1 MSHDI
6 RTPMNVIMGFAN
18 IARQHA
24 GDPAKIQDCLDKILT
39 SGQSLQALIDAG
51 HDVCAVYTQPD
62 KPQGRKQ
69 ILTAPPVKTLA
80 LEHDIPVFQP
90 NTLKNE
96 DEQAR
101 LRELAPEVIIVVAYG
116 KLLPKAVLD
125 IPPHGCI
132 NVHGSLLPRWRGAA
146 PIQWAVI
153 AGDEMAGVTTMQMAE
168 GLDTGDML
176 LTYETKVG
184 EKETAGELFDRL
196 AQSGAELLTQTLVK
210 LDEIE
215 PRPQDD
221 AQSCYAHMLDKQ
233 MAVIDWSKSAHEIDC
248 LIRGLNPWPIAL
260 TTLSGERLKVFD
272 AEKAAGN
279 GEPGTVL
286 EADPKKGLTV
296 ACGEGALGLTEI
308 QLVGGKRM
316 KATDFLR
323 GHAIE
328 VGTKLGDE

>member
-1 MSHDI
+1 MRI
-6 RTPMNVIMGFAN
+6 VFMGTPDFAV
-18 IARQHA
+18 
-24 GDPAKIQDCLDKILT
+24 P
-39 SGQSLQALIDAG
+39 SLQALIDAG

-248 LIRGLNPWPIAL
+248 LIRALNPWPIAL
-260 TTLSGERLKVFD
+260 TTLSGERLKVFA

>member
-1 MSHDI
+1 MRI
-6 RTPMNVIMGFAN
+6 VFMGTPDFAV
-18 IARQHA
+18 
-24 GDPAKIQDCLDKILT
+24 P
-39 SGQSLQALIDAG
+39 SLQALIDAG

-210 LDEIE
+210 LDEIT

-260 TTLSGERLKVFD
+260 TTLSGERLKVFA
-272 AEKAAGN
+272 AEKAAGR

-296 ACGEGALGLTEI
+296 ACGEGALKLIEI

-323 GHAIE
+323 GHVIE
-328 VGTKLGDE
+328 VGTKLN

>member
-1 MSHDI
+1 MG
-6 RTPMNVIMGFAN
+6 TPDFAV
-18 IARQHA
+18 
-24 GDPAKIQDCLDKILT
+24 P
-39 SGQSLQALIDAG
+39 SLQALIDAG

-196 AQSGAELLTQTLVK
+196 AQSGAELLIQTLVK
-210 LDEIE
+210 LDEIT

-260 TTLSGERLKVFD
+260 TTLSGERLKVFA

-296 ACGEGALGLTEI
+296 ACGEGALKLTEI

-328 VGTKLGDE
+328 VGTKLN

>member
-1 MSHDI
+1 MRI
-6 RTPMNVIMGFAN
+6 VFMGTPDFAV
-18 IARQHA
+18 
-24 GDPAKIQDCLDKILT
+24 P
-39 SGQSLQALIDAG
+39 SLQALIDAG

-196 AQSGAELLTQTLVK
+196 AQSGAELLIQTLVK
-210 LDEIE
+210 LDEIT

-260 TTLSGERLKVFD
+260 TTLSGERLKVFA

-316 KATDFLR
+316 KAPDFLR

>member
-1 MSHDI
+1 MRI
-6 RTPMNVIMGFAN
+6 VFMGTPDFAV
-18 IARQHA
+18 
-24 GDPAKIQDCLDKILT
+24 P
-39 SGQSLQALIDAG
+39 SLQALIDAG

-260 TTLSGERLKVFD
+260 TTLSGERLKVFA

>member
-1 MSHDI
+1 MRI
-6 RTPMNVIMGFAN
+6 VFMGTPDFAV
-18 IARQHA
+18 
-24 GDPAKIQDCLDKILT
+24 P
-39 SGQSLQALIDAG
+39 SLQALIDAG

-101 LRELAPEVIIVVAYG
+101 LRALAPEVIIVVAYG

-184 EKETAGELFDRL
+184 EEETAGELFDRL

-210 LDEIE
+210 LDEIT

-260 TTLSGERLKVFD
+260 TTLSGERLKVFA
-272 AEKAAGN
+272 AEKANGR

-296 ACGEGALGLTEI
+296 ACGEGALRLTEI

-323 GHAIE
+323 GHSLE
-328 VGTKLGDE
+328 VGVKLGE

>member
-1 MSHDI
+1 MRI
-6 RTPMNVIMGFAN
+6 VFMGTPDFAV
-18 IARQHA
+18 
-24 GDPAKIQDCLDKILT
+24 P
-39 SGQSLQALIDAG
+39 SLQALIDAG

-210 LDEIE
+210 LDEIT

-233 MAVIDWSKSAHEIDC
+233 MAVIDWSKSEHEIDC

-260 TTLSGERLKVFD
+260 TTLSGERLKVFA

-296 ACGEGALGLTEI
+296 ACGEGALKLIEI

-323 GHAIE
+323 GHVIE

>member
-1 MSHDI
+1 MRI
-6 RTPMNVIMGFAN
+6 VFMGTPDFAV
-18 IARQHA
+18 
-24 GDPAKIQDCLDKILT
+24 P
-39 SGQSLQALIDAG
+39 SLQALIDAG

-176 LTYETKVG
+176 LTYETKIG

-196 AQSGAELLTQTLVK
+196 AQSGAELLIQTLVK
-210 LDEIE
+210 LDEITL
-215 PRPQDD
+215 RPQDD

-260 TTLSGERLKVFD
+260 TTLSGERLKVFA

-279 GEPGTVL
+279 GEPGAVL

-323 GHAIE
+323 GHVIE

>member
-1 MSHDI
+1 MRI
-6 RTPMNVIMGFAN
+6 VFMGTPDFAV
-18 IARQHA
+18 
-24 GDPAKIQDCLDKILT
+24 P
-39 SGQSLQALIDAG
+39 SLQALIDAG

-210 LDEIE
+210 LDEIT

-233 MAVIDWSKSAHEIDC
+233 MAVIDWSRSAHEIDC

-260 TTLSGERLKVFD
+260 TTLSGERLKVFA

-296 ACGEGALGLTEI
+296 ACGEGALKLTEI
-308 QLVGGKRM
+308 QMVGGKRM

-328 VGTKLGDE
+328 VGTKLN

>member
-1 MSHDI
+1 MRI
-6 RTPMNVIMGFAN
+6 VFMGTPDFAV
-18 IARQHA
+18 
-24 GDPAKIQDCLDKILT
+24 P
-39 SGQSLQALIDAG
+39 SLQALIDAG

-210 LDEIE
+210 LDEIT

-260 TTLSGERLKVFD
+260 TTLSGERLKVFA
-272 AEKAAGN
+272 AEKANGN
-279 GEPGTVL
+279 GEPGAVL

-296 ACGEGALGLTEI
+296 ACGEGALKLTEI

-328 VGTKLGDE
+328 VGTKLN

>member
-1 MSHDI
+1 MRI
-6 RTPMNVIMGFAN
+6 VFMGTPDFAV
-18 IARQHA
+18 
-24 GDPAKIQDCLDKILT
+24 P
-39 SGQSLQALIDAG
+39 SLQALIDAG

-80 LEHDIPVFQP
+80 LAHDIPVFQP

-210 LDEIE
+210 LDEIT

-233 MAVIDWSKSAHEIDC
+233 MAVIDWNKSAHEIDC

-260 TTLSGERLKVFD
+260 TTLSGERLKVFA
-272 AEKAAGN
+272 AEKANGN

-296 ACGEGALGLTEI
+296 ACGEGALKLTEI

-316 KATDFLR
+316 KANDFLR

-328 VGTKLGDE
+328 VGTKLN

>member
-1 MSHDI
+1 MRI
-6 RTPMNVIMGFAN
+6 VFMGTPDFAV
-18 IARQHA
+18 
-24 GDPAKIQDCLDKILT
+24 P
-39 SGQSLQALIDAG
+39 SLQALIDAG

-210 LDEIE
+210 LDEIT

-233 MAVIDWSKSAHEIDC
+233 MAVIDWSRSAHEIDC

-260 TTLSGERLKVFD
+260 TTLSGERLKVFA
-272 AEKAAGN
+272 AEKANGR

-296 ACGEGALGLTEI
+296 ACGEGALKLTEI

-316 KATDFLR
+316 KANDFLR

-328 VGTKLGDE
+328 VGTKLN

>member
-1 MSHDI
+1 MRI
-6 RTPMNVIMGFAN
+6 VFMGTPDFAV
-18 IARQHA
+18 
-24 GDPAKIQDCLDKILT
+24 P
-39 SGQSLQALIDAG
+39 SLQALIDAG

-153 AGDEMAGVTTMQMAE
+153 AGDEMAGVTTMKMAE

-210 LDEIE
+210 LDEIT

-260 TTLSGERLKVFD
+260 TTLSGERLKVFA

-296 ACGEGALGLTEI
+296 ACGEGALKLTEI

-323 GHAIE
+323 GHVIE
-328 VGTKLGDE
+328 VGTKLN

>member
-1 MSHDI
+1 MRI
-6 RTPMNVIMGFAN
+6 VFMGTPDFAV
-18 IARQHA
+18 
-24 GDPAKIQDCLDKILT
+24 P
-39 SGQSLQALIDAG
+39 SLQALIDAG

-260 TTLSGERLKVFD
+260 TMLSGERLKVFA
-272 AEKAAGN
+272 AEKANGR

-323 GHAIE
+323 GHVIE

>member
-1 MSHDI
+1 MRI
-6 RTPMNVIMGFAN
+6 VFMGTPDFAV
-18 IARQHA
+18 
-24 GDPAKIQDCLDKILT
+24 P
-39 SGQSLQALIDAG
+39 SLQALIDAG

-210 LDEIE
+210 LDEIT
-215 PRPQDD
+215 PRPQDE

-260 TTLSGERLKVFD
+260 TTLSGERLKVFA

-323 GHAIE
+323 GHAIQ

>member
-1 MSHDI
+1 MRI
-6 RTPMNVIMGFAN
+6 VFMGTPDFAV
-18 IARQHA
+18 
-24 GDPAKIQDCLDKILT
+24 P
-39 SGQSLQALIDAG
+39 SLQALIDAG

-210 LDEIE
+210 LDEIT

-260 TTLSGERLKVFD
+260 TTLSGERLKVFA
-272 AEKAAGN
+272 AEKANGN

-286 EADPKKGLTV
+286 EANPKKGLTV

-328 VGTKLGDE
+328 VGTKLN

>member
-1 MSHDI
+1 MRI
-6 RTPMNVIMGFAN
+6 VFMGTPDFAV
-18 IARQHA
+18 
-24 GDPAKIQDCLDKILT
+24 P
-39 SGQSLQALIDAG
+39 SLQALIDAG

-80 LEHDIPVFQP
+80 LAHDIPVFQP

-210 LDEIE
+210 LDEIT

-260 TTLSGERLKVFD
+260 TTLSGERLKVFA

-328 VGTKLGDE
+328 VGTKLN

>member
-1 MSHDI
+1 MRI
-6 RTPMNVIMGFAN
+6 VFMGTPDFAV
-18 IARQHA
+18 
-24 GDPAKIQDCLDKILT
+24 P
-39 SGQSLQALIDAG
+39 SLQALIDAG

-196 AQSGAELLTQTLVK
+196 AQSGAELLTRTLVE
-210 LDEIE
+210 LDEIT

-233 MAVIDWSKSAHEIDC
+233 MAVIDWSRSAHEIDC

-260 TTLSGERLKVFD
+260 TTLSGERLKVFA

>member
-1 MSHDI
+1 MRI
-6 RTPMNVIMGFAN
+6 VFMGTPDFAV
-18 IARQHA
+18 
-24 GDPAKIQDCLDKILT
+24 P
-39 SGQSLQALIDAG
+39 SLQALIDAG

-69 ILTAPPVKTLA
+69 ILTASPVKTLA

-210 LDEIE
+210 LDEIT

-260 TTLSGERLKVFD
+260 TTLSGERLKVFA
-272 AEKAAGN
+272 AEKANGR

-323 GHAIE
+323 GHVIE
-328 VGTKLGDE
+328 VGTKLGE

>member
-1 MSHDI
+1 MRI
-6 RTPMNVIMGFAN
+6 VFMGTPDFAV
-18 IARQHA
+18 
-24 GDPAKIQDCLDKILT
+24 P
-39 SGQSLQALIDAG
+39 SLQALIDAG

-80 LEHDIPVFQP
+80 LEYDIPVFQP

-153 AGDEMAGVTTMQMAE
+153 AGDEMSGVTTMQMAE

-260 TTLSGERLKVFD
+260 TTLSGERLKVFA

-296 ACGEGALGLTEI
+296 ACGEGALRLTEI

>member
-1 MSHDI
+1 MRI
-6 RTPMNVIMGFAN
+6 VFMGTPDFAV
-18 IARQHA
+18 
-24 GDPAKIQDCLDKILT
+24 P
-39 SGQSLQALIDAG
+39 SLQALIDAG

-210 LDEIE
+210 LDEIT
-215 PRPQDD
+215 PRSQDD

-260 TTLSGERLKVFD
+260 TTLSGERLKVFA
-272 AEKAAGN
+272 AEKANGN

-296 ACGEGALGLTEI
+296 ACGEGALKLTEI

-328 VGTKLGDE
+328 VGTKLN

>member
-1 MSHDI
+1 MRI
-6 RTPMNVIMGFAN
+6 VFMGTPDFAV
-18 IARQHA
+18 
-24 GDPAKIQDCLDKILT
+24 P
-39 SGQSLQALIDAG
+39 SLQALIDAG

-210 LDEIE
+210 LNDIT

-260 TTLSGERLKVFD
+260 TTLSGERLKVFA

-296 ACGEGALGLTEI
+296 ACGEGALKLIEI

-323 GHAIE
+323 GHVIE
-328 VGTKLGDE
+328 VGTKLGE

>member
-1 MSHDI
+1 MRI
-6 RTPMNVIMGFAN
+6 VFMGTPDFAV
-18 IARQHA
+18 
-24 GDPAKIQDCLDKILT
+24 P
-39 SGQSLQALIDAG
+39 SLQALIDAG

-210 LDEIE
+210 LDEIT

-260 TTLSGERLKVFD
+260 TTLSGERLKVFA

-296 ACGEGALGLTEI
+296 ACGEGALRLTEI

-323 GHAIE
+323 GHVIE
-328 VGTKLGDE
+328 VGTKLN

>member
-1 MSHDI
+1 MRI
-6 RTPMNVIMGFAN
+6 VFMGTPDSAV
-18 IARQHA
+18 
-24 GDPAKIQDCLDKILT
+24 P
-39 SGQSLQALIDAG
+39 SLQALIDAG

-90 NTLKNE
+90 NTLKKE

-146 PIQWAVI
+146 PIQWAVL

-210 LDEIE
+210 LDEIT

-260 TTLSGERLKVFD
+260 TTLSGERLKVFA
-272 AEKAAGN
+272 AEKANGN

>member
-1 MSHDI
+1 MRI
-6 RTPMNVIMGFAN
+6 VFMGTPDFAV
-18 IARQHA
+18 
-24 GDPAKIQDCLDKILT
+24 P
-39 SGQSLQALIDAG
+39 SLQALIDAG

-153 AGDEMAGVTTMQMAE
+153 AGDEKAGVTTMQMAE

-210 LDEIE
+210 LDEIT

-233 MAVIDWSKSAHEIDC
+233 MAVIDWSRSAHEIDC

-260 TTLSGERLKVFD
+260 TTLSGERLKVFA

>member
-1 MSHDI
+1 MRI
-6 RTPMNVIMGFAN
+6 VFMGTPDFAV
-18 IARQHA
+18 
-24 GDPAKIQDCLDKILT
+24 P
-39 SGQSLQALIDAG
+39 SLQALINAG

-210 LDEIE
+210 LDEIT

-260 TTLSGERLKVFD
+260 TTLSGDRLKVFA

-296 ACGEGALGLTEI
+296 ACGEGALRLTEI

-316 KATDFLR
+316 KSTDFLR
-323 GHAIE
+323 GHATE
-328 VGTKLGDE
+328 VGTKPGDE

>member
-1 MSHDI
+1 MRI
-6 RTPMNVIMGFAN
+6 VFMGTPDFAV
-18 IARQHA
+18 
-24 GDPAKIQDCLDKILT
+24 P
-39 SGQSLQALIDAG
+39 SLQALIDAG

-80 LEHDIPVFQP
+80 LAHNIPVFQP

-196 AQSGAELLTQTLVK
+196 AQSGAELLIQTLVK
-210 LDEIE
+210 LDEIT

-233 MAVIDWSKSAHEIDC
+233 MAVIDWGKSAHEIDC

-260 TTLSGERLKVFD
+260 TTLSGERLKVFA
-272 AEKAAGN
+272 AEKANGR

-308 QLVGGKRM
+308 QMVGGKRM

-323 GHAIE
+323 GHAIQ

>member
-1 MSHDI
+1 MRI
-6 RTPMNVIMGFAN
+6 VFMGTPDFAV
-18 IARQHA
+18 
-24 GDPAKIQDCLDKILT
+24 P
-39 SGQSLQALIDAG
+39 SLQALIDAG

-153 AGDEMAGVTTMQMAE
+153 AGDKMAGVTTMQMAE

-184 EKETAGELFDRL
+184 EEETAGELFDRL

-210 LDEIE
+210 LDEIT

-260 TTLSGERLKVFD
+260 TTLSGERLKVFA

-296 ACGEGALGLTEI
+296 ACGEGALKLTEI
-308 QLVGGKRM
+308 QMVGGKRM

-328 VGTKLGDE
+328 VGTKLN

>member
-1 MSHDI
+1 MRI
-6 RTPMNVIMGFAN
+6 VFMGTPDFAV
-18 IARQHA
+18 
-24 GDPAKIQDCLDKILT
+24 P
-39 SGQSLQALIDAG
+39 SLQALIDAG

-210 LDEIE
+210 LDEIT

-260 TTLSGERLKVFD
+260 TTLSGERLKVFA

-279 GEPGTVL
+279 GEPGAVL

-296 ACGEGALGLTEI
+296 ACGEGALKLTEI

-323 GHAIE
+323 GHVIE
-328 VGTKLGDE
+328 VGTKLN